1 MLETGIYVRVS
12 TEEQAK
18 EGFSIRA
25 QEQKLKDYARIKEW
39 AIHKIY
45 IDEGISGKNITDRP
59 QINQLIKDIKKGLIK
74 NVLIFKIDRLT
85 RNTSDLI
92 YLINLFNE
100 YNCAFNSL
108 CESIDTQTPSGRM
121 FIKIIGIFAEFER
134 ENIVERTKLGFERK
148 VKEGYSL
155 CTRTASYGYT
165 RNIGDKIQKINE
177 KEAVIVREVFD
188 MFVHHGK
195 SFLDIAKNLN
205 ERNIPT
211 KENSV
216 WIARSIRNMLTNCNY
231 IGKVRYATKDEERNF
246 EVQGNHEPIISNEL
260 YEEAQELISK
270 ISKKSYTKRPKEENY
285 FSGVLYCAKCG
296 ARLVTHNDLYKNKS
310 GEKIFKSGYR
320 CSNYIR
326 KMCSAS
332 NISQKNV
339 ETAFMD
345 YIEQIEDFSAI
356 NEIQLE
362 ENRKAKDNNSKLI
375 KKLNNQLKNL
385 ENKEKEILSSYVDNN
400 LNFDRYIQLKDY
412 IEDEKCKICKQLEEV
427 SAIEE
432 DTEEI
437 IIKKEDIIKNLKENW
452 TFLNNEE
459 KRLFLIKFVD
469 KIMIIN
475 EMKNSRRGIAKITDI
490 KFNTD

>member
-25 QEQKLKDYARIKEW
+25 QEQKLKDYARIKDW
-39 AIHKIY
+39 SIHKIY

-59 QINQLIKDIKKGLIK
+59 QINKLINDIKKGFVK

-85 RNTSDLI
+85 RSTADLI

-165 RNIGDKIQKINE
+165 RNIGEKIQQINE
-177 KEAVIVREVFD
+177 KEAIIVREVFD
-188 MFVHHGK
+188 MFVNQGMA
-195 SFLDIAKNLN
+195 FLDIAKNLN
-205 ERNIPT
+205 GRHIPT
-211 KENSV
+211 KENAL
-216 WIARSIRNMLTNCNY
+216 WTARSIRNMLTNCNY

-246 EVQGNHEPIISNEL
+246 EVQGNHESIISNEL
-260 YEEAQELISK
+260 YEEAQKLISK
-270 ISKKSYTKRPKEENY
+270 VSKKSYTKHPKEENY

-296 ARLVTHNDLYKNKS
+296 ARLVTHNDVYKTKNGDKV
-310 GEKIFKSGYR
+310 FKSSYR

-326 KMCSAS
+326 KTCSAS

-339 ETAFMD
+339 EIAFLS
-345 YIEQIEDFSAI
+345 YIEQIEDFSAMA
-356 NEIQLE
+356 EIQLE
-362 ENRKAKDNNSKLI
+362 ESRKSKDNNSKI
-375 KKLNNQLKNL
+375 IEKLNNQLKNL
-385 ENKEKEILSSYVDNN
+385 ENKEKEILSSYVDNK
-400 LNFDRYIQLKDY
+400 LEFDRYIQLKDY
-412 IEDEKCKICKQLEEV
+412 IEAEKCKINEQIAEIPV
-427 SAIEE
+427 IEE
-432 DTEEI
+432 DTEEMI
-437 IIKKEDIIKNLKENW
+437 IRKEDIIKSLKENW
-452 TFLNNEE
+452 TFLTNEE
-459 KRLFLIKFVD
+459 RRLFLIKFID
-469 KIMIIN
+469 KIMIVN
-475 EMKNSRRGIAKITDI
+475 EMQNSRRGVAKITDV

>member
-59 QINQLIKDIKKGLIK
+59 QINQLIKDIKKGLVK

-326 KMCSAS
+326 KTCSAS
-332 NISQKNV
+332 NISQKSV

-362 ENRKAKDNNSKLI
+362 ENRKAKDNNIKLI
-375 KKLNNQLKNL
+375 EKLNNQLKNL
-385 ENKEKEILSSYVDNN
+385 ENKEKEILNSYVDNN

-432 DTEEI
+432 DTEEM

>member
-59 QINQLIKDIKKGLIK
+59 QINQLIKDIKKRLIK

-326 KMCSAS
+326 KTCSAS
-332 NISQKNV
+332 NISQKSV

-362 ENRKAKDNNSKLI
+362 ENRKAKDNNIKLI
-375 KKLNNQLKNL
+375 EKLNNQLKNL
-385 ENKEKEILSSYVDNN
+385 ENKEKEILNSYVDNN

-412 IEDEKCKICKQLEEV
+412 IEDEKCKVCKQLEEV

-432 DTEEI
+432 DTEEM

-469 KIMIIN
+469 KIMIVN

>member
-59 QINQLIKDIKKGLIK
+59 QINQLIKDIKKGLVK

-375 KKLNNQLKNL
+375 EKLNNQLKNL

-432 DTEEI
+432 DTEEM

>member
-59 QINQLIKDIKKGLIK
+59 QINQLIKDIKKGLVK

-165 RNIGDKIQKINE
+165 RNIGNKIQKINE

-296 ARLVTHNDLYKNKS
+296 ARLITHNDLYKNKS

-326 KMCSAS
+326 KTCSAS
-332 NISQKNV
+332 NISQKSV

-362 ENRKAKDNNSKLI
+362 ENRKAKDNNIKLI
-375 KKLNNQLKNL
+375 EKLNNQLKNL
-385 ENKEKEILSSYVDNN
+385 ENKEKEILNSYVDNN

-412 IEDEKCKICKQLEEV
+412 IEDEKCKVCKQLEEV

-432 DTEEI
+432 DTEEM

-469 KIMIIN
+469 KIMIVN

>member
-59 QINQLIKDIKKGLIK
+59 QINQLIKDIKKGLVK

-326 KMCSAS
+326 KTCSAS
-332 NISQKNV
+332 NISQKSV

-362 ENRKAKDNNSKLI
+362 ENRKAKDNNIKLI
-375 KKLNNQLKNL
+375 EKLNNQLKNL
-385 ENKEKEILSSYVDNN
+385 ENKEKEILNSYVDNN

-412 IEDEKCKICKQLEEV
+412 IEDEKCKVCKQLEEV

-432 DTEEI
+432 DTEEM

-469 KIMIIN
+469 KIMIVN

>member
-246 EVQGNHEPIISNEL
+246 EVQGNHEPIIFNEL

-375 KKLNNQLKNL
+375 EKLNNQLKNL

-432 DTEEI
+432 DTEEM

-452 TFLNNEE
+452 TFLTNEE

-469 KIMIIN
+469 KIMIVN

>member
-59 QINQLIKDIKKGLIK
+59 QINQLIKDIKKGLVK

-285 FSGVLYCAKCG
+285 FSGVLYCAQCG

-326 KMCSAS
+326 KTCSAS
-332 NISQKNV
+332 NISQKSV

-362 ENRKAKDNNSKLI
+362 ENRKAKDNNIKLI
-375 KKLNNQLKNL
+375 EKLNNQLKNL
-385 ENKEKEILSSYVDNN
+385 ENKEKEILNSYVDNN

-412 IEDEKCKICKQLEEV
+412 IEDEKCKVCKQLEEV

-432 DTEEI
+432 DTEEM

-469 KIMIIN
+469 KIMIVN

>member
-59 QINQLIKDIKKGLIK
+59 QINQLIKDIKKRLIK

-326 KMCSAS
+326 KTCSAS
-332 NISQKNV
+332 NISQKSV

-362 ENRKAKDNNSKLI
+362 ENRKAKDNNIKLI
-375 KKLNNQLKNL
+375 EKLNNQLKNL
-385 ENKEKEILSSYVDNN
+385 ENKEKEILNSYVDNN

-412 IEDEKCKICKQLEEV
+412 IEDEKCKVCKQLEEV

-432 DTEEI
+432 DTEEM
-437 IIKKEDIIKNLKENW
+437 IIKKDDIIKNLKEKW
-452 TFLNNEE
+452 TFLNN
-459 KRLFLIKFVD
+459 
-469 KIMIIN
+469 
-475 EMKNSRRGIAKITDI
+475 
-490 KFNTD
+490 

>member
-59 QINQLIKDIKKGLIK
+59 QINQLIKDIKKGLVK

-165 RNIGDKIQKINE
+165 RNIGNKIQKINE

-326 KMCSAS
+326 KTCSAS
-332 NISQKNV
+332 NISQKSV

-362 ENRKAKDNNSKLI
+362 ENRKAKDNNIKLI
-375 KKLNNQLKNL
+375 EKLNNQLKNL
-385 ENKEKEILSSYVDNN
+385 ENKEKEILNSYVDNN

-412 IEDEKCKICKQLEEV
+412 IEDEKCKVCKQLEEV

-432 DTEEI
+432 DTEEM

-469 KIMIIN
+469 KIMIVN

>member
-59 QINQLIKDIKKGLIK
+59 QINQLIKDIKKGLVK

-285 FSGVLYCAKCG
+285 FSGVLYCAKCD

-326 KMCSAS
+326 KTCSAS

-375 KKLNNQLKNL
+375 EKLNNQLKNL

-412 IEDEKCKICKQLEEV
+412 IEDEKYKVCKQLEEV

-432 DTEEI
+432 DTEEM

-452 TFLNNEE
+452 TFLTNEE

-469 KIMIIN
+469 KIMIVN

>member
-59 QINQLIKDIKKGLIK
+59 QINQLIKDIKKGLVK

-326 KMCSAS
+326 KTCSAS
-332 NISQKNV
+332 NISQKSV

-362 ENRKAKDNNSKLI
+362 ENRKAKDNNIKLI
-375 KKLNNQLKNL
+375 EKLNNQLKNL

-412 IEDEKCKICKQLEEV
+412 IEDEKYKICKQLEEV

-432 DTEEI
+432 DTEEM

-452 TFLNNEE
+452 MFLNNEE

>member
-59 QINQLIKDIKKGLIK
+59 QINQLIKDIKKRLIK

-326 KMCSAS
+326 KTCSAS
-332 NISQKNV
+332 NISQKSV

-412 IEDEKCKICKQLEEV
+412 IEDEKCKICKQLEEI

-432 DTEEI
+432 DTEEM

-469 KIMIIN
+469 KIMIVN

>member
-59 QINQLIKDIKKGLIK
+59 QINQLIKDIKKGLVK

-362 ENRKAKDNNSKLI
+362 ENRKAKDNNIKLI
-375 KKLNNQLKNL
+375 EKLNNQLKNL

-432 DTEEI
+432 DTEEM

-469 KIMIIN
+469 KIMIVN

>member
-25 QEQKLKDYARIKEW
+25 QEQKLKDYARIKDW
-39 AIHKIY
+39 SIHKIY

-59 QINQLIKDIKKGLIK
+59 QIKELIKDIKKGLVK

-85 RNTSDLI
+85 RSTADLI

-165 RNIGDKIQKINE
+165 RNTGDKIQKINE

-188 MFVHHGK
+188 MFVNQGMA
-195 SFLDIAKNLN
+195 FLDIAKNLN
-205 ERNIPT
+205 ERHIPT
-211 KENSV
+211 KENAV
-216 WIARSIRNMLTNCNY
+216 WTARSIRNMLTNCNY

-246 EVQGNHEPIISNEL
+246 EVQGNHEPIISTEL

-270 ISKKSYTKRPKEENY
+270 ISKKSYTKHPKEENY
-285 FSGVLYCAKCG
+285 FSGVLYCSKCG
-296 ARLVTHNDLYKNKS
+296 AKFVTHNDIYKTKNGDKV
-310 GEKIFKSGYR
+310 FKVSYR

-326 KMCSAS
+326 KTCNAS

-339 ETAFMD
+339 ESAFMA
-345 YIEQIEDFSAI
+345 YIEQIEDFSAMD
-356 NEIQLE
+356 EIQLE
-362 ENRKAKDNNSKLI
+362 ENRKTKDNNTKLI
-375 KKLNNQLKNL
+375 EKLNNQLKNL

-412 IEDEKCKICKQLEEV
+412 IEAEKNKVLEQLAEIPV
-427 SAIEE
+427 IEE
-432 DTEEI
+432 DTEEMI
-437 IIKKEDIIKNLKENW
+437 IRKEDIIKSLKENW
-452 TFLNNEE
+452 MFLTNAE
-459 KRLFLIKFVD
+459 KRLFLLKFVD
-469 KIMIIN
+469 RIMIVN
-475 EMKNSRRGIAKITDI
+475 EKLNSRKGIAKITDI
-490 KFNTD
+490 TFHTD

>member
-45 IDEGISGKNITDRP
+45 IDEGISGKNIVDRP
-59 QINQLIKDIKKGLIK
+59 QINELINDIKKGYVK

-85 RNTSDLI
+85 RSTSDLI

-155 CTRTASYGYT
+155 CTRTASYGYDK
-165 RNIGDKIQKINE
+165 IKGDKIQKINE

-188 MFVHHGK
+188 MFLNQHM

-205 ERNIPT
+205 SRNIST
-211 KENSV
+211 KENSI
-216 WIARSIRNMLTNCNY
+216 WHARTVKNLLTNCNY
-231 IGKVRYATKDEERNF
+231 IGNVRYATKDKDRNF
-246 EVQGNHEPIISNEL
+246 EVKGNHEPIISEEL
-260 YEEAQELISK
+260 YEETQNLISK
-270 ISKKSYTKRPKEENY
+270 ISTKSYTKKPKEENY
-285 FSGVLYCAKCG
+285 FSGFLFCGKCG
-296 ARLVTHNDLYKNKS
+296 ARLVVHDDYYRKKN
-310 GEKIFKSGYR
+310 GEKIFKSSYR

-326 KMCSAS
+326 KTCNAS

-339 ETAFMD
+339 EKAFIE
-345 YIEQIEDFSAI
+345 YISNIEDFNAI
-356 NEIQLE
+356 DEIQIE
-362 ENRKAKDNNSKLI
+362 ENKKINNQNEKLI
-375 KKLNNQLKNL
+375 NKLNKQYENL
-385 ENKEKEILSSYVDNN
+385 EKKEKEILNLYVDNKINFENYIN
-400 LNFDRYIQLKDY
+400 LKNHIDKEKNIINIELDKIEI
-412 IEDEKCKICKQLEEV
+412 IEDKKEM
-427 SAIEE
+427 A
-432 DTEEI
+432 
-437 IIKKEDIIKNLKENW
+437 IKKDDIIKNLKENW
-452 TFLNNEE
+452 SLLTNIE
-459 KRLFLIKFVD
+459 KRQFLENFVD
-469 KIMIIN
+469 KIIIVN
-475 EMKNSRRGIAKITDI
+475 ELQNSRLGIAKVTDI
-490 KFNTD
+490 RFHTD

>member
-59 QINQLIKDIKKGLIK
+59 QINQLIKDIKKGLVK

-412 IEDEKCKICKQLEEV
+412 IEDEKCKVYKQLEEV
-427 SAIEE
+427 SAIKE
-432 DTEEI
+432 DTEEM

-469 KIMIIN
+469 KIMIVN